1 MVMLL
6 MLQDVK
12 VLAGDLKC
20 YQRVGAAPN
29 PPGCQGTAK
38 YNWDYCYDPTRAFI
52 GDVSVNGNNL
62 VECQG
67 DCDSDNNCIGNL
79 KCHQRNGNAA
89 NPPGCQG
96 AAKYDWDYCYD
107 PTRAF
112 VGNVNVNGNSGDVSV
127 NGNNLVECQGDC
139 DSDNNCAGDLK
150 CYQRVGAAP
159 NPPGCQGT
167 AKYNWDYCY
176 DPTRAF
182 VGDVSVNGN
191 NLVECQGD

>member
-1 MVMLL
+1 MHIIMLIFHL
-6 MLQDVK
+6 WFIVFINVLGATNLVDKGNPISNGQECEGDCDGNAQCSENLLCWERNPGDPNPPGCSGIPTPDWDYCYDPNRAFVADVN
-12 VLAGDLKC
+12 VNGNNLVECQGDCDSDNNCAGDLKC

-89 NPPGCQG
+89 SPPGCQ
-96 AAKYDWDYCYD
+96 
-107 PTRAF
+107 
-112 VGNVNVNGNSGDVSV
+112 
-127 NGNNLVECQGDC
+127 
-139 DSDNNCAGDLK
+139 
-150 CYQRVGAAP
+150 
-159 NPPGCQGT
+159 
-167 AKYNWDYCY
+167 
-176 DPTRAF
+176 
-182 VGDVSVNGN
+182 
-191 NLVECQGD
+191 